1 MAISS
6 EEACNAV
13 RQRRRGEE
21 QPLRILEPGAEQERT
36 HHRDPSREAVRSDP
50 ATVREG
56 PGGPELGSP
65 RRAAPA
71 RSLGGRGRCPLRLS
85 IGVRRSWW
93 SKSHSRTSRGRSAGQ
108 PSWSAPYSF
117 IALSPKCT
125 IV

>member
-21 QPLRILEPGAEQERT
+21 QPLRVLKPGAKQERT

-56 PGGPELGSP
+56 PGVPELGPASP
-65 RRAAPA
+65 SGACAKLGRARTMPSTTIYRRAQVVVVEVPF
-71 RSLGGRGRCPLRLS
+71 SDLSGR
-85 IGVRRSWW
+85 
-93 SKSHSRTSRGRSAGQ
+93 
-108 PSWSAPYSF
+108 
-117 IALSPKCT
+117 IAKEDL
-125 IV
+125 